1 MTKEDLAR
9 ILYEEF
15 SRDAWG
21 NFDPDLL
28 QHVAEETDP
37 EDLSDDDQRD
47 VEGLAE
53 VLERVVERIGICV
66 LDPG

>member
-21 NFDPDLL
+21 DVDPDLFL
-28 QHVAEETDP
+28 HVSEETDP

-47 VEGLAE
+47 VESLAE
-53 VLERVVERIGICV
+53 VLDRVVARITIAV
-66 LDPG
+66 TD